1 MISNTP
7 NYTMEYLSERVSIS
21 HDKLRGILKSAEIS
35 SKEIRERSNKKCKKL
50 IFDDTVLDK
59 RYSKEIELAK
69 HLWDNCEKRVIEGIG
84 LISAISVNE
93 MNEFD
98 LADYRLYD
106 KINDGKTKND
116 HFQDMLRESD
126 AEEIYF
132 DCWYATRDNLK
143 LINELEKKFYC
154 GIKENRIVFDSG
166 GNRKHVSEIK
176 DEELVSIKGLNFKVR
191 IFHKADK
198 NDRDEYYATNEI
210 ELTKD
215 KFNEKRKIRWK
226 VEEYHREIKQLTGIE
241 KCQARLRQI
250 QKNHIGCCLMAW
262 QFLKKKAYELKTT
275 IYHLWERQSHEFISH
290 QIFNPLFSFA

>member
-126 AEEIYF
+126 ADDIMLELAGICTADKVTVEGIVDTRNAKKPISTQVQITGKTYQNKVSTSTFVLGDETTMSANVNGTVLGYINAGIYLQQE
-132 DCWYATRDNLK
+132 YNAK
-143 LINELEKKFYC
+143 
-154 GIKENRIVFDSG
+154 GIKTAV
-166 GNRKHVSEIK
+166 EIMPRFGA
-176 DEELVSIKGLNFKVR
+176 VKV
-191 IFHKADK
+191 K
-198 NDRDEYYATNEI
+198 
-210 ELTKD
+210 
-215 KFNEKRKIRWK
+215 
-226 VEEYHREIKQLTGIE
+226 
-241 KCQARLRQI
+241 
-250 QKNHIGCCLMAW
+250 QKNIV
-262 QFLKKKAYELKTT
+262 
-275 IYHLWERQSHEFISH
+275 
-290 QIFNPLFSFA
+290 